1 MKGTAII
8 SQKFFMKGI
17 VALSAILF
25 FTGAAVAEEQRVMT
39 RNLYLGAEIQS
50 LAASGTLDE
59 FLVGAQAALA
69 QIAANNFPA
78 RAEAL
83 AAEIIEKKPHLVGLQ
98 EVYNYTINGTNGPLP
113 FRDYL
118 EDLLAALAAQ
128 GADYRVAAVVRN
140 LDLELD
146 IPGFGRVG
154 IMDRD
159 VILAQGNV
167 PTEVV
172 DLTGYCRASIDGCNF
187 QVIVRPETPIGPIA
201 FERGFVAVD
210 ALIGN
215 LPMRFVNTHL
225 EVRNVDLTNPLSP
238 FVQAA
243 QSSELIG
250 ILGVVP
256 NPQSAPIIIVGDINS
271 SPEHEIVELP
281 VWPYQIVPPYMQF
294 VSTGYWDAWT
304 LRPGNSKGYTCC
316 QAEDLLNPE
325 SILSERIDMI
335 FSDEV
340 PARVKANVVGNDE
353 DDLGLLGLWP
363 SDHAGVAARLE
374 LVQ

>member
-8 SQKFFMKGI
+8 SRNIFMKG
-17 VALSAILF
+17 VVTLSAILF

-50 LAASGTLDE
+50 LAASETLEE
-59 FLVGAQAALA
+59 FLAGALAALA
-69 QIAANNFPA
+69 QIAANNFPV

-159 VILAQGNV
+159 VILAQGGV
-167 PTEVV
+167 ASEVV

-225 EVRNVDLTNPLSP
+225 EVRNVDPTNPLSP

-250 ILGVVP
+250 IVAALP
-256 NPQSAPIIIVGDINS
+256 NPQSAPVIIVGDINS
-271 SPEHEIVELP
+271 SPEHEIIELP
-281 VWPYQIVPPYMQF
+281 VWPFAIVPPYTQF
-294 VSTGYWDAWT
+294 ISTGYWDVWT
-304 LRPGNSKGYTCC
+304 LRPGNPPGYTCC

-353 DDLGLLGLWP
+353 SYLGLLGLWP
-363 SDHAGVAARLE
+363 SDHAGVAARME
-374 LVQ
+374 M

>member
-8 SQKFFMKGI
+8 SRNIFMKG
-17 VALSAILF
+17 VVTLSAILF

-50 LAASGTLDE
+50 LAASETLEE
-59 FLVGAQAALA
+59 FLAGALAALA
-69 QIAANNFPA
+69 QIAANNFPV

-159 VILAQGNV
+159 VILAQGGV
-167 PTEVV
+167 ASEVV

-225 EVRNVDLTNPLSP
+225 EVRNVDPTNPLSP

-250 ILGVVP
+250 IVAALP
-256 NPQSAPIIIVGDINS
+256 NPQSAPVIIVGDINS
-271 SPEHEIVELP
+271 SPEHEIIELP
-281 VWPYQIVPPYMQF
+281 VWPLCNRAALYSIH
-294 VSTGYWDAWT
+294 
-304 LRPGNSKGYTCC
+304 
-316 QAEDLLNPE
+316 LN
-325 SILSERIDMI
+325 R
-335 FSDEV
+335 
-340 PARVKANVVGNDE
+340 
-353 DDLGLLGLWP
+353 LLGRL
-363 SDHAGVAARLE
+363 DAAAG
-374 LVQ
+374 